1 MSTARRDDPT
11 DHDDAI
17 HGGPPAEREARDAAE
32 RAERWRVR
40 FIALALALLCLGIF
54 VGKTAWDG
62 TAALARGDEAARR
75 GDLDL
80 ALASWE
86 EAARAYLPGA
96 AYAGMAHRR
105 LLELGDEAAAHGEVA
120 RADRAYAAVCRAI
133 ADTAWAITPYAE
145 ELARAERGRAE
156 LRRGTAA
163 AMLSGKRTAGPAKR
177 SRHRAASPPASAEP
191 APAAALA
198 AAEPMAPRLA
208 AARHARTWAG
218 VGFLGLLGV
227 GAALALLRRAGAG
240 RGREVVLRTRWAA
253 LVLAGSAGLFAL
265 GAYQL

>member
-40 FIALALALLCLGIF
+40 FIGLALALLCLGIF
-54 VGKTAWDG
+54 VGKMAWDG
-62 TAALARGDEAARR
+62 TSALARGDEAARR
-75 GDLDL
+75 GALDL

-163 AMLSGKRTAGPAKR
+163 ATLSGKRTAGPAKR
-177 SRHRAASPPASAEP
+177 SRAAAAAASASAQP
-191 APAAALA
+191 AALA

>member
-11 DHDDAI
+11 DHDDALR
-17 HGGPPAEREARDAAE
+17 GGTSAEQEARDAAE

-40 FIALALALLCLGIF
+40 FIGLALALLCLGIF

-62 TAALARGDEAARR
+62 TSALARGDEEARR
-75 GDLDL
+75 GALDL

-105 LLELGDEAAAHGEVA
+105 LLELGDDAAAHGELA

-156 LRRGTAA
+156 LRRGNATAA
-163 AMLSGKRTAGPAKR
+163 LSGKRTGGLAKR
-177 SRHRAASPPASAEP
+177 SRARAAAEP
-191 APAAALA
+191 ARAEPAAAALA
-198 AAEPMAPRLA
+198 ATEPMAPRLA

-227 GAALALLRRAGAG
+227 GAALTLLRRAGVG
-240 RGREVVLRTRWAA
+240 RGRDVVLRTRWAA

>member
-11 DHDDAI
+11 DHDDGLR
-17 HGGPPAEREARDAAE
+17 GGASSELEVREAAE

-40 FIALALALLCLGIF
+40 FIGLALALLCLGVF

-75 GDLDL
+75 GALDL

-105 LLELGDEAAAHGEVA
+105 LLELGDDEAAHGEVA

-133 ADTAWAITPYAE
+133 ADTAWAITPYGE
-145 ELARAERGRAE
+145 ELARAERGRVE
-156 LRRGTAA
+156 LRRGAPAA
-163 AMLSGKRTAGPAKR
+163 ALSGKRTAGLAKR
-177 SRHRAASPPASAEP
+177 GRARAAASSPASPP
-191 APAAALA
+191 AALA
-198 AAEPMAPRLA
+198 AAEPMAPQLA

-240 RGREVVLRTRWAA
+240 GGREVVLRTRWAA
-253 LVLAGSAGLFAL
+253 LVLVGSAGLFAL